1 VANTGVPPST
11 PWRILLRRRIIGLV
25 ESYDCL
31 AVGEDVSTTS
41 VQEAKHWSDF
51 YRELASFDQ
60 TVSRLKR
67 QVAGISDSRR
77 QDAVR
82 QALPGLIADS
92 ESYKRRFDFWQGRL
106 AQLRRGG
113 DPRFVPTV

>member
-1 VANTGVPPST
+1 VD
-11 PWRILLRRRIIGLV
+11 IF
-25 ESYDCL
+25 DCL
-31 AVGEDVSTTS
+31 AVGEDVSTSS
-41 VQEAKHWSDF
+41 VQDAKRWSDF

-67 QVAGISDSRR
+67 KVAGCAAGER

-92 ESYKRRFDFWQGRL
+92 ETYERRFDFWQSRL
-106 AQLRRGG
+106 AQLRRAGG
-113 DPRFVPTV
+113 PRFTPA